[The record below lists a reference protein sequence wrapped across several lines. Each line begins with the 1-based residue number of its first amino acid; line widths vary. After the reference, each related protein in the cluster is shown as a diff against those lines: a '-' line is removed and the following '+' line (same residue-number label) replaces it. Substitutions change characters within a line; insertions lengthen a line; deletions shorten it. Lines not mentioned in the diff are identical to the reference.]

1 VSSEKVKNMRNYYK
15 NIFVKRTS
23 FFTKALEIIIKI
35 KLKLANL
42 CFEIKKL
49 DKNKTKIYL

>member
-1 VSSEKVKNMRNYYK
+1 VSSEKIKNMRNYYK

-23 FFTKALEIIIKI
+23 FFTKAPEIIIEI
-35 KLKLANL
+35 KLKLTNL

-49 DKNKTKIYL
+49 DKNKTKI

>member
-1 VSSEKVKNMRNYYK
+1 MSSEKVKNMRNYYK

-23 FFTKALEIIIKI
+23 FFTKAPEIIIEI
-35 KLKLANL
+35 KLKLTNL